1 MANAIAGTP
10 AGLSFTSATEVTGD
24 TTCNIFN
31 GTYTV
36 SGPSLELQ
44 LGPMTQRACVDAANT
59 AQERNVIAALQATKQ
74 FQLADDVLTLMDR
87 NRQPQ
92 ATYRRVST
100 ELAGTNWKLQG
111 LNTGSAVL
119 TSAAVEAYTVAFA
132 TDRTLTAKGTCG
144 RVTGQY
150 SSDGRA
156 FTFTDG
162 KANVDG
168 CSADDTLL
176 ANQVLHA
183 LTISVT
189 TEHDPGSVTFR
200 SADGATQLVLNSA

>member
-74 FQLADDVLTLMDR
+74 FQLSDDVLTLMDR
-87 NRQPQ
+87 NRQAQ

-100 ELAGTNWKLQG
+100 ELAGTSWKLQG

-119 TSAAVEAYTVAFA
+119 TNAAVEAYTVAFA

-144 RVTGQY
+144 TVTGQY

-183 LTISVT
+183 LSISVT